1 MAVSRRCI
9 IPDARRPKTTAYGL
23 HCRHET
29 GENLRCAGQRPSEVH
44 EILHGRQVRY
54 ADVLERICDGFG
66 VPRGWMRLAYAEDV
80 VVGSSETVS
89 AGQGRGM
96 GASAGFDPTDDQG
109 LPQRALHGVTA
120 VTCC

>member
-66 VPRGWMRLAYAEDV
+66 VPRGWMRLAYAKDV
-80 VVGSSETVS
+80 
-89 AGQGRGM
+89 
-96 GASAGFDPTDDQG
+96 ASNTAPAE
-109 LPQRALHGVTA
+109 LGVTA
-120 VTCC
+120 QELEDAMKRRTVLI